1 METLFPSTEYVRELE
16 NGLSYYRYLHW
27 INYEFLSFPWILL
40 TIIAILVIILWI
52 KLVARKNLIEIL
64 LFGVLIA
71 ITGVTFDEFG
81 YEYRLWRYNYHII
94 SQFPHILWIHL
105 FILPIIYMLIY
116 QYFPKWKAFLTVM
129 IISAFMFA
137 FIFEPIL
144 VLLNYYELLKWNYS
158 YSVPI
163 YILLGVVYKG
173 LIEWLK
179 MTQIKATK

>member
-81 YEYRLWRYNYHII
+81 YEYRFTVSPHFMDSSFHPSDNLYAYLSIFSEVESI
-94 SQFPHILWIHL
+94 SDCNDNFSLHVRL
-105 FILPIIYMLIY
+105 
-116 QYFPKWKAFLTVM
+116 YFRAHFGTVK
-129 IISAFMFA
+129 
-137 FIFEPIL
+137 
-144 VLLNYYELLKWNYS
+144 LLRIVKMEL
-158 YSVPI
+158 
-163 YILLGVVYKG
+163 
-173 LIEWLK
+173 
-179 MTQIKATK
+179 